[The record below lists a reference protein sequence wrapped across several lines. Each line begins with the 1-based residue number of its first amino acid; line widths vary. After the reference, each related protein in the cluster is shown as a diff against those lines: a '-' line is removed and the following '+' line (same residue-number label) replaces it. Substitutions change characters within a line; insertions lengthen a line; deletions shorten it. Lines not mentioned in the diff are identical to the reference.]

1 MDLAR
6 RLSYRRGEEGT
17 VADRSAGDGRTAGTV
32 TGAAGAEST
41 AELGRR
47 VLRLRTERGFTQ
59 RQLAEP
65 AYTAAYVSTLEAGK
79 VRPSEA
85 ALRHLADRLGVSYEE
100 LTTGR
105 SPRDATRL
113 RAALT
118 DARRALATGAAED
131 ATGLFEEVRDE
142 AERLGFAEERS
153 AALLGLGDCALETG
167 ELTLARDHFEDVE
180 RLLAGEPLPR
190 RIPAIRGRAVAH
202 LLAGEL
208 RYSCYLLESA
218 IDELNA
224 SGLHDPYALLLLY
237 TAAIAPYMDMG
248 AHARAVR
255 AAELALALAPSVDDP
270 GLIARMHRGVA
281 RTLIAEGRTAEADAS
296 LAKAQ
301 ELYEQLRIHTDL
313 AHCHWMRGYV
323 HAQDG
328 NLERAERE
336 LRTARDM
343 LASKRAALFTV
354 QVEVELADVLRR
366 RGRTAEAEAL
376 LLPLLA
382 RSPAPEPVDAPGP
395 VETPEPATA
404 PEAAPEPA
412 TGPGATPEPATDPGA
427 APGPMTTPGAAPEPA
442 TTPEATPGPM
452 TTQGGPGATADEA
465 GLTAERGA
473 VHAGGAH
480 RLLGLIADERGDVE
494 AAEEH
499 YCAALSLLERTGAA
513 GDLADLCR
521 LLGDLLRR
529 EGRLEAAMDAYRT
542 GLGHR
547 AAPGTTTLGPAPA
560 EPPM

>member
-1 MDLAR
+1 MNLSR
-6 RLSYRRGEEGT
+6 RLSYRRGKEDT
-17 VADRSAGDGRTAGTV
+17 VADRSAGDGRKAGTV
-32 TGAAGAEST
+32 TGAEST
-41 AELGRR
+41 AEIGRR
-47 VLRLRTERGFTQ
+47 VLKLRTERGFTQ
-59 RQLAEP
+59 RMLAEP

-85 ALRHLADRLGVSYEE
+85 ALRHLAERLGVSYEE

-105 SPRDATRL
+105 SPHDATRL

-131 ATGLFEEVRDE
+131 AAGLFAEVRDE
-142 AERLGFAEERS
+142 AERLGFAEERAS
-153 AALLGLGDCALETG
+153 ALLGLGDCALETG
-167 ELTLARDHFEDVE
+167 DLTVARDHFEAVE
-180 RLLAGEPLPR
+180 RLLSGEPLPR
-190 RIPAIRGRAVAH
+190 RVPAIRGRAVAH

-382 RSPAPEPVDAPGP
+382 HSPAA
-395 VETPEPATA
+395 
-404 PEAAPEPA
+404 
-412 TGPGATPEPATDPGA
+412 GA
-427 APGPMTTPGAAPEPA
+427 APAPGGTDTTPAPGGTNTTPAPSGTDTTAAPSGTD
-442 TTPEATPGPM
+442 TTAAPSGTNTTHAPSGTNTTHAPSGTNTTHAPGG
-452 TTQGGPGATADEA
+452 TDTAAYEA
-465 GLTAERGA
+465 GLTADRGA

-480 RLLGLIADERGDVE
+480 RLLGLIADERGDAE